1 MSKVAGCKSK
11 LRTRAITEKYK
22 TLKEVEK
29 GGSSASI
36 SKKYGVSKQTLSGWL
51 KEKTNIY
58 SEVEKK
64 KLPRKESG
72 YKSPQM
78 KI

>member
-11 LRTRAITEKYK
+11 LRTRTITEKHK
-22 TLKEVEK
+22 ILKEVEK
-29 GGSSASI
+29 GESSASI
-36 SKKYGVSKQTLSGWL
+36 SKKFGLPNQILSGWL

-64 KLPRKESG
+64 NSREKNQDTNLPK
-72 YKSPQM
+72 
-78 KI
+78 

>member
-1 MSKVAGCKSK
+1 MSKVAGCKTK
-11 LRTRAITEKYK
+11 TKTRTITEKYK
-22 TLKEVEK
+22 ILKEVEK
-29 GGSSASI
+29 GESSASI

-64 KLPRKESG
+64 QLPRKESG

>member
-11 LRTRAITEKYK
+11 LRTKAITEKHK
-22 TLKEVEK
+22 MLKEVEK
-29 GGSSASI
+29 GESSASI
-36 SKKYGVSKQTLSGWL
+36 SKKFGLPKQILSGWL
-51 KEKTNIY
+51 KEKTNFY

-64 KLPRKESG
+64 KLQRKESG
-72 YKSPQM
+72 YKCPQM